1 MIDKLSSTIQDD
13 HNILS
18 RKMLSEQIKDYIMDS
33 ILSGKYKAGDR
44 IIESALASQLGV
56 SQAPVREAIRELIAL
71 GFVENEP
78 YKGTSVRTFT
88 SQELHEN
95 YTVRAALEALGGR
108 EAAKRITDADLEKL
122 QLIEDE
128 MIEAAHRDDLNLMVQ
143 KNNLFHN
150 TILEIS
156 GNKLL
161 YKIYQMLQFAQWTI
175 FTTRTS
181 KLGLK
186 VLAQRHESLLA
197 ALATRDPDVIDKA
210 MRHHIEE
217 LGSPLESMLD
227 DSMST
232 E

>member
-1 MIDKLSSTIQDD
+1 
-13 HNILS
+13 
-18 RKMLSEQIKDYIMDS
+18 
-33 ILSGKYKAGDR
+33 
-44 IIESALASQLGV
+44 
-56 SQAPVREAIRELIAL
+56 
-71 GFVENEP
+71 
-78 YKGTSVRTFT
+78 
-88 SQELHEN
+88 
-95 YTVRAALEALGGR
+95 
-108 EAAKRITDADLEKL
+108 
-122 QLIEDE
+122 
-128 MIEAAHRDDLNLMVQ
+128 
-143 KNNLFHN
+143 
-150 TILEIS
+150 
-156 GNKLL
+156 LL